1 MAVILYDSLALKIP
15 VIGVA
20 LDTDGRRFDFNMD
33 KAKAKAKGAMHL
45 LVTVDTSHS
54 GRLTNYRCYPGRY
67 MNASAKTW
75 TRPYKKP
82 ILPRHPSRGLFAPAD
97 EPDALG
103 RVQSAKFFRLTEDD
117 EAFENDYKEPMIDG
131 LGSGYVQT
139 VGKISD
145 EEAVQKFIDGR
156 YLTVSAGMISKNLIC
171 SICQHDW
178 AKTRMPCE
186 HDPGRVY
193 EIEVGDKDS
202 KKKSKTVKQ
211 LAYHITG
218 MLDYDHWA
226 TVNTPADSHAVVVS
240 TVLKDGLVDG
250 YEEVIKLKH
259 PDQKEQIAKLSS
271 LVLVDSGGS
280 AVHLCLTEDEY
291 KDAPPAVRAVSLVNL
306 ELPIPDQ
313 DPKEGNME
321 GEKEKQPG
329 TEEVKE
335 PDAKPEEK
343 PAEPDEKPSE
353 TEPEEEEKEKEGEG
367 EPKPE
372 ETPEKETEE
381 EGTPNEEE
389 ETESEEE
396 EEEELDEDA
405 RADLDVLGSILD
417 AIEADPANSYDW
429 VAADIS
435 PERLEKIKALDKKL
449 TTKTRKAL
457 PDEVFCGPDRSFPVQ
472 DCAHYANAKARLAN
486 YNGSGSKAT
495 IRACIERRGK
505 TLKCSTAGK
514 KKGDKPT
521 DSQAVDQKQDTAEIT
536 RLQHQVANLR
546 ASLDSK
552 VAEVTEMLGHLADRD
567 AQLHDG
573 LARHILL
580 YRQLLNRRS
589 STFEDAAAYEAAVEK
604 LALRSF
610 DYLAG
615 TIEDLKEDY
624 GDGVTDRGSVVDDTA
639 GRRDDNF
646 DANDSAL
653 KGEDKRKPKV
663 KSKRQSVKDRKMG
676 SFVAQGKK

>member
-1 MAVILYDSLALKIP
+1 MAVILYDSLAIKVP

-20 LDTDGRRFDFNMD
+20 LDADGRRFDFNMD
-33 KAKAKAKGAMHL
+33 KAKAKAKGPMHL

-67 MNASAKTW
+67 MKASAKTW

-82 ILPRHPSRGLFAPAD
+82 ILPRHPSTGLFTPAD

-117 EAFENDYKEPMIDG
+117 EAFDNDYKEPMVDG

-139 VGKISD
+139 VGKVSD

-156 YLTVSAGMISKNLIC
+156 YLTVSAGMISDNLIC
-171 SICQHDW
+171 SICNHDW

-193 EIEVGDKDS
+193 EIEVGDSDS
-202 KKKSKTVKQ
+202 KKKAKTVKR

-218 MLDYDHWA
+218 KLDYDHWA
-226 TVNTPADSHAVVVS
+226 TVNTPADAHAVVVS

-250 YEEVIKLKH
+250 YEEIIKLKH
-259 PDQKEQIAKLSS
+259 PDQSEQQRLANLSS
-271 LVLVDSGGS
+271 LVLVDSGGA

-291 KDAPPAVRAVSLVNL
+291 KDAPPAIRAVSLVNL
-306 ELPIPDQ
+306 ELPTPDQ
-313 DPKEGNME
+313 DPKEGDMKGKKKDTSADQK
-321 GEKEKQPG
+321 GELETK
-329 TEEVKE
+329 
-335 PDAKPEEK
+335 PDEK
-343 PAEPDEKPSE
+343 PAEQPEKKPSE
-353 TEPEEEEKEKEGEG
+353 TEPEEKPEEKKEEKKEEGKE

-372 ETPEKETEE
+372 EATEE
-381 EGTPNEEE
+381 EATEEE
-389 ETESEEE
+389 EEKKE

-405 RADLDVLGSILD
+405 RADLDTLGSILD

-435 PERLEKIKALDKKL
+435 PEKLEKIRALDKKL

-472 DCAHYANAKARLAN
+472 DCAHYTNAKARLAN
-486 YNGSGSKAT
+486 YKGTGSKAT
-495 IRACIERRGK
+495 IRTCIERKGK

-514 KKGDKPT
+514 KGDT
-521 DSQAVDQKQDTAEIT
+521 STEDQVVDKKQDTAEVAS
-536 RLQHQVANLR
+536 LQHQVTNLR

-552 VAEVTEMLGHLADRD
+552 VVEVTELLGQLADRD
-567 AQLHDG
+567 EQLHTG
-573 LARHILL
+573 LAKHILL

-589 STFEDAAAYEAAVEK
+589 SVFEDTAAYEAAVEK
-604 LALRSF
+604 LAERSY
-610 DYLAG
+610 DYLIG
-615 TIEDLKEDY
+615 TVEDLREDY
-624 GDGVTDRGSVVDDTA
+624 GNGTTDRGSVSDDTA

-646 DANDSAL
+646 DASDSDL
-653 KGEDKRKPKV
+653 KGGDTRNKHE
-663 KSKRQSVKDRKMG
+663 KSKRQTVKDRKMAG
-676 SFVAQGKK
+676 FIAQGKK